1 MTEQQALDLIKDAL
15 AEVAPDRADDFAT
28 LSADMTIEDLA
39 LDSVTTMEMIGVLEE
54 KVDRTFPDE
63 ELPKVN
69 ALRDICTLLRTGKV
83 TA

>member
-1 MTEQQALDLIKDAL
+1 MTEQEALALIRDAL
-15 AEVAPDRADDFAT
+15 HEVAPDRAEDFTA
-28 LSADMTIEDLA
+28 LRSEMTIEDLA

-69 ALRDICTLLRTGKV
+69 TLADIATLLRAGRIE
-83 TA
+83 A